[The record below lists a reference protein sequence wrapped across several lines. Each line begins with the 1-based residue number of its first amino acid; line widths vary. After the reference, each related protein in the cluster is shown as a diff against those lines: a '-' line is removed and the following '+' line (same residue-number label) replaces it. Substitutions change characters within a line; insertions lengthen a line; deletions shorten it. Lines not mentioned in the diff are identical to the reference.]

1 MKQVEELQ
9 AIFLKWFKHHGTR
22 SMSQI
27 SQNIENLCKSYDFD
41 GKGLYPVFYPL
52 VRKGFIEFIGED
64 RYQIAPPVVIHHQK
78 SGFSTGVNL
87 DEIQVNQIKGKANEF
102 TIDPFGVIRFILEQ
116 KQIESLCNEWNCS
129 FSVPNAS
136 HILSNFPKLSDTIM
150 NETPLGFTKSITI
163 DGTGYY
169 LNLKNHKFD
178 EIKKNGAVG
187 IFITEKDAHKYF
199 YCDGTDCYEIPSGK
213 YNPEGR
219 YIAESVQAVKENF
232 DLFSYNE
239 RKEQLTVKGINIPVL
254 IDRVL
259 RLPSIHV
266 ANGVVEESF
275 KTTYAYITPPV
286 IKQLYRIF
294 ETKIKTI
301 HE

>member
-1 MKQVEELQ
+1 MNLLEELQ

-27 SQNIENLCKSYDFD
+27 SQNVENLCRSYDYA
-41 GKGLYPVFYPL
+41 GNGLYSIFYPL

-64 RYQIAPPVVIHHQK
+64 RYQIAPSIVIHHQK

-87 DEIQVNQIKGKANEF
+87 NEIHVNQIIGKVNEY
-102 TIDPFGVIRFILEQ
+102 TIDPFGVIRFKLEQ

-129 FSVPNAS
+129 FSVPHTS
-136 HILSNFPKLSDTIM
+136 HILSNFPKLSDTI
-150 NETPLGFTKSITI
+150 TQSFTKGPTI
-163 DGTGYY
+163 DGTGFY

-178 EIKKNGAVG
+178 ENKKNGAVG
-187 IFITEKDAHKYF
+187 IFKTDKDAHKYF
-199 YCDGTDCYEIPSGK
+199 YCDGTDCYEIPSGR
-213 YNPEGR
+213 YNPEGW
-219 YIAESVQAVKENF
+219 YIVESIQAVKEIF
-232 DLFSYNE
+232 DFLSYNE
-239 RKEQLTVKGINIPVL
+239 KQQQLTVKGINIPVL

-266 ANGVVEESF
+266 GNGILEENF
-275 KTTYAYITPPV
+275 KTTYSNITPSI
-286 IKQLYRIF
+286 IKQLSRIF

>member
-1 MKQVEELQ
+1 MKQFEELQ
-9 AIFLKWFKHHGTR
+9 AIFLRWFKHHGTR

-64 RYQIAPPVVIHHQK
+64 RYQIAPPVVLHHQK

-87 DEIQVNQIKGKANEF
+87 NKIQTNQIKGKANEY
-102 TIDPFGVIRFILEQ
+102 TIDLFGVIRFKLEQ
-116 KQIESLCNEWNCS
+116 KQIESLCNELNCS

-136 HILSNFPKLSDTIM
+136 HIFSNFPRLSGIMM
-150 NETPLGFTKSITI
+150 NETPLGFTKNITHE
-163 DGTGYY
+163 GTGFY

-178 EIKKNGAVG
+178 ENKKNGAVG
-187 IFITEKDAHKYF
+187 IFKTDKDAHKYF
-199 YCDGTDCYEIPSGK
+199 YCDGTDCYEIPSEK

-232 DLFSYNE
+232 DFLSYNE
-239 RKEQLTVKGINIPVL
+239 RQEQLTVRGINIPVL

-259 RLPSIHV
+259 RLPSIHIG
-266 ANGVVEESF
+266 NGILEENF
-275 KTTYAYITPPV
+275 KTTYSNITPSV
-286 IKQLYRIF
+286 IKQLNRIF
-294 ETKIKTI
+294 ETKIRTI